1 MSSERTDTEVQAPAE
16 QPSSPLI
23 LGRWRVPFFYGWVIV
38 AVCFTSDFFASG
50 LGQSTLSLFFQPMRD
65 ELGWSLKEL
74 VGASTAA
81 TIGGIFVSPFLGRL
95 IDRVGNKPVLLGGA
109 IVAGVGMVLMTF
121 VQEVW
126 QYWALYAAIGAL
138 GLADFASLASQSTVS
153 NWFIYRRGRALML
166 STLGNTTGTIVGAPV
181 VALILTTVGWRH
193 AWGVMGILH
202 MGVLVSLILI
212 FIHNKPE
219 DVGLTPDGNWK
230 PSGAAALRAAQ
241 FTDESWTLG
250 EALRTREL
258 WALMGVFV
266 FGGSTIALNV
276 TLAPYLH
283 QEYGLSL
290 QDVGWIISAFWIP
303 ASISRIIWGTLVD
316 VLPARVCLFAVTV
329 LRAAG
334 PFCLAF
340 TPYPIN
346 LGLWML
352 FSGLLGNAYGIL
364 QPVMFGNYFG
374 RRAFATI
381 QGGVR
386 PFMALPGLA
395 IPLVIAALADYTGH
409 FTAGFIFCGCS
420 GLLGAA
426 FSFFAGAPRKAQP
439 TETAAGA
446 GV

>member
-1 MSSERTDTEVQAPAE
+1 MSSERTDAAVQAVAE
-16 QPSSPLI
+16 EPSSPLI
-23 LGRWRVPFFYGWVIV
+23 LGRWRAPFFYGWIIV
-38 AVCFTSDFFASG
+38 AVCYTADFFASG
-50 LGQSTLSLFFQPMRD
+50 FGQSTISLFFQPMRD

-81 TIGGIFVSPFLGRL
+81 TIGGIFVSPFLGRI
-95 IDRVGNKPVLLGGA
+95 IDRFGNKPVMLCGTL
-109 IVAGVGMVLMTF
+109 VAGVGMVLMTF

-138 GLADFASLASQSTVS
+138 GLAEFAGLASQAAVS
-153 NWFIYRRGRALML
+153 NWFIYRRGRALMI
-166 STLGNTTGTIVGAPV
+166 STLGNTTGTIAGAPV
-181 VALILTTVGWRH
+181 VAFIITMVGWRQ
-193 AWGVMGILH
+193 AWGVMGILL
-202 MGVLVSLILI
+202 MGVLVPLVLILI
-212 FIHNKPE
+212 HNRPE
-219 DVGLTPDGNWK
+219 DVGLTPDGGWK

-241 FTDESWTLG
+241 VTDESWTLG

-276 TLAPYLH
+276 TLAPYLN
-283 QEYGLSL
+283 QEYGLSA

-303 ASISRIIWGTLVD
+303 ASISRVIWGTLVD
-316 VLPARVCLFAVTV
+316 MLPARVCLFAVTV

-364 QPVMFGNYFG
+364 QPVMLGNYFG
-374 RRAFATI
+374 RRSFASI

-395 IPLVIAALADYTGH
+395 VPLVIAGLADYTGH
-409 FTAGFIFCGCS
+409 FTAGFVFS
-420 GLLGAA
+420 GSIGLVGAA
-426 FSFFAGAPRKAQP
+426 CSFFAGAPRKAQP
-439 TETAAGA
+439 AETAAGA
-446 GV
+446 V